1 MEQRDKGR
9 GYPSPSRNNHNHELD
24 NGGIVDISEEGF
36 WQSPDR
42 YKGQN
47 KGYQKAYQDY
57 TEDHHGNDHHA
68 NDDHHGGIE
77 SFPEDVD
84 LEITS
89 VQLMKRPKYR
99 YVISFGRYSLEVHE
113 DVMIK
118 YRMIKGTVFN
128 KAELIE
134 IVVADEKERVYSD
147 ALQYLSRKPR
157 TGYEISVR
165 LREKGWGEDIVN
177 DVLNR
182 LSEEGLVNDAL
193 YAQEWAG
200 QRVKSRGKGKLWV
213 RQELRQKGVSKPL
226 IEEALVG
233 VSEEDEYDS
242 ALQLG
247 SKKWNSTSGEYIDKK
262 RKVGAFL
269 MRRGFSGGLVSR
281 VLRELADNDGAD
293 SSEDWEEV

>member
-1 MEQRDKGR
+1 MEQRYKGR
-9 GYPSPSRNNHNHELD
+9 GYPSRNNHNHERD

-36 WQSPDR
+36 WQSEGR
-42 YKGQN
+42 YNN
-47 KGYQKAYQDY
+47 KHNNDHN
-57 TEDHHGNDHHA
+57 EDHGND
-68 NDDHHGGIE
+68 NDQCGIE
-77 SFPEDVD
+77 SFPEDID

-99 YVISFGRYSLEVHE
+99 YLISFGSYSLEVHE

-118 YRMIKGTVFN
+118 YRMMKGTVFN
-128 KAELIE
+128 KTELME
-134 IVVADEKERVYSD
+134 IILADERQRVFSD

-157 TGYEISVR
+157 TGYEIAVR
-165 LREKGWGEDIVN
+165 LGEKGWSEDIIN
-177 DVLNR
+177 DVLNS
-182 LSEEGLVNDAL
+182 LTEQGLVDDAL

-226 IEEALVG
+226 IEEALIG

-247 SKKWNSTSGEYIDKK
+247 SKKWKSTSGEYIDKK

-269 MRRGFSGGLVSR
+269 MRRGFSGALVSR
-281 VLRELADNDGAD
+281 VLRELSENDGTD
-293 SSEDWEEV
+293 GSEDWEED